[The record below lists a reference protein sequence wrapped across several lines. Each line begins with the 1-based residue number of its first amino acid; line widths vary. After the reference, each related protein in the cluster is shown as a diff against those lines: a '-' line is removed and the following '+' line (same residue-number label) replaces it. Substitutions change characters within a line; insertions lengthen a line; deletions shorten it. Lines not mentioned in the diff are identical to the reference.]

1 MTVLRGYTLA
11 DLTTFRVGGP
21 IDSFVRAASE
31 EELIG
36 RIREADADST
46 PLLVIG
52 GGSNILAAD
61 APFEGLVLQDAR
73 SEISLTDHGETVHV
87 SATAGTDWD
96 MLVSWTVQEGFSGL
110 EALSGIPG
118 TVGAS
123 PVQNIGAYGQD
134 VSATLKKV
142 RAWDRDTRTIVTLSR
157 EDLHL
162 TYRHSILKGSL
173 STPQPSGKIYG
184 PTGRWVVL
192 SVTFELPRSE
202 MSAPVLYSELAR
214 HLGVTVGEVAPAA
227 QVREAVLALR
237 RRKGMVLDADEHDTW
252 SAGSFFTNPILSDEA
267 AAALPEDAPRFPAGD
282 GKVKTSA
289 AWLIDHA
296 GFSKG
301 FAVQEGAPASLSTR
315 HVLALTN
322 RGEARASDVVA
333 LALRVREGVREAYGV
348 TLVPEPVAVGITW

>member
-21 IDSFVRAASE
+21 VDSFITAASE
-31 EELIG
+31 EELI
-36 RIREADADST
+36 RQICEADADAT

-52 GGSNILAAD
+52 GGSNILASD
-61 APFEGLVLQDAR
+61 AAFEGIVLQDAR
-73 SEISLTDHGETVHV
+73 SEISVSDHGEAVCV
-87 SATAGTDWD
+87 CATAGTNWD
-96 MLVSWTVQEGFSGL
+96 MLVAWTVEEGFSGL

-134 VSATLKKV
+134 VSATLKEV
-142 RAWDRDTRTIVTLSR
+142 RAWDRDARKVVTLSR
-157 EDLHL
+157 EDLKL
-162 TYRHSILKGSL
+162 TYRHSILKESL
-173 STPQPSGKIYG
+173 STPQPSGRTYG

-202 MSAPVLYSELAR
+202 MSAPVLYGELAR
-214 HLGVTVGEVAPAA
+214 RLGVEVGEAAPTAR
-227 QVREAVLALR
+227 VREAVLALR
-237 RRKGMVLDADEHDTW
+237 RGKGMLLDAADHDTW

-267 AAALPEDAPRFPAGD
+267 AAALPEGAPRFPAGQ
-282 GKVKTSA
+282 GRVKTSA

-296 GFSKG
+296 GFAKG
-301 FAVQEGAPASLSTR
+301 FAVREGAPASLSTR

-322 RGEARASDVVA
+322 RGGAQASDLVE
-333 LALRVREGVREAYGV
+333 LALRVREGVREAFGV